1 MPIFARYL
9 SKSIFF
15 QYYIITFR
23 FWEQIFYE
31 HEQIIIFSEQ
41 KIKHNEQIIIYDE
54 QKVTHRE
61 HLIIK
66 EK

>member
-1 MPIFARYL
+1 M
-9 SKSIFF
+9 
-15 QYYIITFR
+15 
-23 FWEQIFYE
+23 
-31 HEQIIIFSEQ
+31 IIFDEQ
-41 KIKHNEQIIIYDE
+41 KIKHNEQIIIYDV